1 MGPKKRDKVPIRKP
15 VSSFSYKL
23 PLGTADKYSHLK
35 KSISLRMSSG
45 YPSSLPSP
53 DEVRESQQKKLD
65 ELNKAREEKEGKVSD
80 EVVKKEEKITS
91 LEGMKERYNTLEI
104 NKINKEIEKLQSKKK
119 EFFWLLK
126 QVITV
131 EAQRKRTETVKGKD
145 EPKPKMGMGGIGMG
159 GGGMGVGLGGM
170 GGGKP

>member
-1 MGPKKRDKVPIRKP
+1 
-15 VSSFSYKL
+15 
-23 PLGTADKYSHLK
+23 
-35 KSISLRMSSG
+35 MSSG

-91 LEGMKERYNTLEI
+91 LEGMKERYNTFEI

-126 QVITV
+126 QVRQKKSLGRLGMLAERSSV
-131 EAQRKRTETVKGKD
+131 SQQASLQRSHSFASLSSFSVKQSRGPRPD
-145 EPKPKMGMGGIGMG
+145 
-159 GGGMGVGLGGM
+159 L
-170 GGGKP
+170 